1 MKPKINYSRIFSSL
15 RAFRRYIICNFSSS
29 FDPFSIFSIGFCS
42 NRVSNGETSAGK
54 KRQCFCP
61 CGTHCQR
68 KEQNGRDIVV
78 RVSRVHVVRAHTSY
92 LMRNKHGTPSSST
105 YSFLSNKFPAPKL
118 PLFCLAAPVCTQLG
132 L

>member
-1 MKPKINYSRIFSSL
+1 MDSTRLELSNGILFVIFRYRLNYF
-15 RAFRRYIICNFSSS
+15 
-29 FDPFSIFSIGFCS
+29 PFSGLILLEIGFS
-42 NRVSNGETSAGK
+42 RGRTTSREEGDD
-54 KRQCFCP
+54 FCP
-61 CGTHCQR
+61 VGPHCQR

-92 LMRNKHGTPSSST
+92 LMRDKHGTPSSPT
-105 YSFLSNKFPAPKL
+105 YSFLSNEFPAPKL